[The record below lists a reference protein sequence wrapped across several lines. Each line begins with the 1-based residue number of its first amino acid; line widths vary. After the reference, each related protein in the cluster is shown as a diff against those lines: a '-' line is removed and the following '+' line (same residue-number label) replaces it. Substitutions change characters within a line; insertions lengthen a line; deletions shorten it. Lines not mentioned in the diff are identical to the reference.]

1 MNIAVISFKDV
12 DVTLGIQELIQMYAE
27 YKPIFFLPLVKPN
40 SLFTQ
45 SVIDTCKTNDIE
57 VHCFFPN
64 ANGFEGLLTQADDI
78 ILTDNPV
85 KEVLRQLNANDSLGI
100 VWDDSPQAHFALH
113 SVEDLAIDV
122 WDITEGLDPI
132 ELEPDEYDGMDSD
145 GLHDAMHKHLGMFVD
160 LLAAFVA
167 ETVMDSISEAVAQH
181 IMEAETNRDVSPF
194 KDKDLD

>member
-27 YKPIFFLPLVKPN
+27 DEPIFFLPLIKPD

-45 SVIDTCKTNDIE
+45 SVIDTCKANDIE

-132 ELEPDEYDGMDSD
+132 ELEPDEYEGMDSD

-181 IMEAETNRDVSPF
+181 IMEAETKRDVSPF
-194 KDKDLD
+194 KDEDLD